1 MAPEGGSYDNLLV
14 DIEDGVATIT
24 INRPDV
30 LNALSA
36 ETTGELGAAVD
47 ILAADERVR
56 ALIITGAGDRAFVAG
71 ADIGVLATTVRSR
84 LAMPHTSGNRPS
96 TRSRSAAN
104 R

>member
-30 LNALSA
+30 LNVLST

-47 ILAADERVR
+47 ALGLLRCADER
-56 ALIITGAGDRAFVAG
+56 
-71 ADIGVLATTVRSR
+71 
-84 LAMPHTSGNRPS
+84 
-96 TRSRSAAN
+96 
-104 R
+104 